1 MPQKKRAKASSK
13 SMKKSPSRKPVPR
26 KAAPGGASGKG
37 ATASASGRK
46 MIPTTVSAKQQFL
59 DTFARETATTL
70 RVLRALPANETEFR
84 PHMRAK
90 SAREL
95 AYTFVIEQFLLT
107 KALTDQLTFTG
118 SGGPPP
124 APTDFNAIVQQ
135 FESDHRELL
144 ELIRKTPEDELHTT
158 VQFPTGPGRMGDWSK
173 IAFLWFILSDQ
184 IHHRGQYS
192 VYVRMAGGKVPS
204 IYGPSADEPW
214 R

>member
-1 MPQKKRAKASSK
+1 MPQKKKKRPTNAKA
-13 SMKKSPSRKPVPR
+13 
-26 KAAPGGASGKG
+26 AA
-37 ATASASGRK
+37 ASARRGAQAPVKK
-46 MIPTTVSAKQQFL
+46 MIPTTVSPKQQFL
-59 DTFARETATTL
+59 DTFARETAMTL
-70 RVLRALPANETEFR
+70 KVLRALPQNQTEFR

-95 AYTFVIEQFLLT
+95 AFTFVVEQFLLT

-118 SGGPPP
+118 SGGPPSP
-124 APTDFNAIVQQ
+124 PNDFNVIVQQ
-135 FESDHRELL
+135 FENDHAELL
-144 ELIRKTPEDELHTT
+144 DLIRRTPEDDFHTT
-158 VQFPTGPGRMGDWSK
+158 VQFPTGPGQMGDWSK
-173 IAFLWFILSDQ
+173 LAFLWFILSDQ